1 MLKWR
6 VFALHR
12 NARCVNPIGL
22 EPKVHNVIILG
33 SGCAGLTAAIYAA
46 RANLKP
52 LVIDGQEPGGQL
64 SLTTMVENYPG
75 FPDGIL
81 GPELIEKMRKQAQ
94 RFGAE
99 FKSGVIS
106 RVDLSTRPFKLTA
119 GKETYECSALIVA
132 AGASA
137 RLLGLESERKLIG
150 HGVSTCAT
158 CDGYFFRDREIAV
171 VGGGDTA
178 MEEAIL
184 LTKFA
189 KRVNLLHRRS
199 EFRASK
205 IMLERAHANGK
216 IRFITPV
223 VVEDILD
230 AAKQNVNA
238 VKIRNVDT
246 KEETTLPVDG
256 LFIGIG
262 HDPNTKVFSGQLE
275 MDAEGYLV
283 THDGTR
289 TSVEGVF
296 AAGDVQD
303 RVYKQAVTAA
313 GTGCMAALEAEKF
326 LEEHKH

>member
-1 MLKWR
+1 
-6 VFALHR
+6 
-12 NARCVNPIGL
+12 
-22 EPKVHNVIILG
+22 VHNVIIIG
-33 SGCAGLTAAIYAA
+33 SGCAGLTAAIYAG

-52 LVIDGQEPGGQL
+52 LVLDGFEPGGQL
-64 SLTTMVENYPG
+64 TLTTMVENYPG

-81 GPELIEKMRKQAQ
+81 GPELIENIRKQAQ

-99 FKSGVIS
+99 FKSGAVTQ
-106 RVDLSTRPFKLTA
+106 VDLSHRPFTITA
-119 GKETYECSALIVA
+119 GKEAYQSKALIIA

-158 CDGYFFRDREIAV
+158 CDGYFFREKEIAV

-178 MEEAIL
+178 MEEAIF

-189 KRVNLLHRRS
+189 KRVNVLHRRN

-205 IMLERAHANGK
+205 IMYDRARASER
-216 IRFITPV
+216 IRFLTPV
-223 VVEDILD
+223 IVEDVLD
-230 AAKQNVNA
+230 AEKQSVEA
-238 VKIRNVDT
+238 VKIRNV
-246 KEETTLPVDG
+246 ETNQVSLLPIHG

-262 HDPNTKVFSGQLE
+262 HEPSTKVFRGQLE
-275 MDAEGYLV
+275 MNDAGYLV
-283 THDGTR
+283 TKGGSR

-303 RVYKQAVTAA
+303 SVYRQAVTAA
-313 GTGCMAALEAEKF
+313 GSGCMAAIDAERFLEAHH
-326 LEEHKH
+326 EH